1 MISKEFFKALDNL
14 AIERNVTK
22 EEILKIF
29 GDGLINAYKKAY
41 GGKTNA
47 EVVFN
52 SEKSEIDLVSKSL
65 VVAEVDPES

>member
-1 MISKEFFKALDNL
+1 MISKEFFKALENL
-14 AIERNVTK
+14 AYERGISQ

-47 EVVFN
+47 EVLFN

-65 VVAEVDPES
+65 VVAEVD